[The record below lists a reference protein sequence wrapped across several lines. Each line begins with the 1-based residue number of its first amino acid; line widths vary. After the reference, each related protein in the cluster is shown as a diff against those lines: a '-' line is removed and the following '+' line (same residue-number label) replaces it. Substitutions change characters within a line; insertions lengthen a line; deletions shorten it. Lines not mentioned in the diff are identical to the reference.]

1 MDRMSRL
8 ERLVLILLGMGIFAS
23 VVLVI
28 ALNPRQVRF
37 WPFTVG
43 EFVQLITPLFLV
55 ALFIERALEVFIT
68 SWRAPESKSLELAAA
83 ADSTKELQHSGYK
96 SRTQRIAFI
105 AGTTIGVLVSA
116 LGIRALGLFVD
127 PVIFDTLPSVQQT
140 LFTIADVLL
149 TGAILGGGADAL
161 HKLVLVFTN
170 FMSSTSELAK
180 KKASS
185 NIQT

>member
-1 MDRMSRL
+1 MSRV
-8 ERLVLILLGMGIFAS
+8 ERQVLAFLGLGIIAS
-23 VVLVI
+23 AVLVI
-28 ALNPRQVRF
+28 FLNPRLVRF
-37 WPFTVG
+37 WPFTAG
-43 EFVQLITPLFLV
+43 EFVQLIAPLVLV

-68 SWRAPESKSLELAAA
+68 SWRAPESKTLELAAA
-83 ADSTKELQHSGYK
+83 ADPTKQLQHSGYK

-127 PVIFDTLPSVQQT
+127 PVVFDALPSAQQT
-140 LFTIADVLL
+140 LFRIADVLL

-170 FMSSTSELAK
+170 FMTSTSELAK
-180 KKASS
+180 RKASS
-185 NIQT
+185 DVQT